1 MASSYLQ
8 KWPSEVCLH
17 RWCQTS
23 GLKLFSSKHLCAVG
37 WVAALVSQYWLKYNI
52 YFFVCFCFGFIK
64 KQEIKTMS
72 SVVASKIWN
81 CKVFEVQFL
90 FWCTFPPWER
100 YLGTAHYVGSRVS
113 LPASWLYQESCKSF
127 TTAVRL
133 ELRLWCISHSPE
145 LKCWETFRLMC
156 RLHNCK
162 MSSCVKNFL
171 KSIGFH
177 ILSKMAALPVSH

>member
-1 MASSYLQ
+1 MLYIPLNVPKPWHLPTCKNGQVRFVFIDDVRPPVWSCLARNIFAREGEWQHLYLNIDLNIIYTYI
-8 KWPSEVCLH
+8 CLF
-17 RWCQTS
+17 
-23 GLKLFSSKHLCAVG
+23 LFRF
-37 WVAALVSQYWLKYNI
+37 Q
-52 YFFVCFCFGFIK
+52 K

-145 LKCWETFRLMC
+145 LKCWETFLKC
-156 RLHNCK
+156 AVYTIAKCLVVSK
-162 MSSCVKNFL
+162 SS
-171 KSIGFH
+171 
-177 ILSKMAALPVSH
+177 